1 MDKGFIE
8 PAFTNNN
15 AWWQYRN
22 YLKKTYFTD
31 KETHQIPLRS
41 PETHLLDDDWERLVL
56 YWSGTKNVDP
66 IETPMAQQ
74 NADRILGKSAL
85 LSNGKGSNGDKVQDS
100 DTSLLVSNKADK
112 TAKED
117 YLEDSE
123 TTPKSCL
130 GLVFELLATTA
141 CTSYS
146 NSLSESV
153 WFLESQLQVERHRSA
168 VLRQEAEGLRKS
180 LEHSDAYFLVQQQ
193 ALEDFSAK
201 QDKANKLAKLIASMV
216 DTQDNVS

>member
-1 MDKGFIE
+1 M
-8 PAFTNNN
+8 
-15 AWWQYRN
+15 R
-22 YLKKTYFTD
+22 
-31 KETHQIPLRS
+31 
-41 PETHLLDDDWERLVL
+41 
-56 YWSGTKNVDP
+56 
-66 IETPMAQQ
+66 
-74 NADRILGKSAL
+74 KSAL
-85 LSNGKGSNGDKVQDS
+85 LSNGKRSNVDKVQDS

-112 TAKED
+112 ITKED

-130 GLVFELLATTA
+130 GLVLELLATTA

-153 WFLESQLQVERHRSA
+153 RFFESQLQAERHRSA
-168 VLRQEAEGLRKS
+168 ELRQEAEGLRKF

-201 QDKANKLAKLIASMV
+201 QDKANKLAKLIANMV
-216 DTQDNVS
+216 DTMFLELF

>member
-1 MDKGFIE
+1 M
-8 PAFTNNN
+8 
-15 AWWQYRN
+15 
-22 YLKKTYFTD
+22 
-31 KETHQIPLRS
+31 
-41 PETHLLDDDWERLVL
+41 
-56 YWSGTKNVDP
+56 
-66 IETPMAQQ
+66 
-74 NADRILGKSAL
+74 
-85 LSNGKGSNGDKVQDS
+85 
-100 DTSLLVSNKADK
+100 LVSNKADK

-123 TTPKSCL
+123 TSPKSCL

-153 WFLESQLQVERHRSA
+153 RFLESQLQGERHRSA
-168 VLRQEAEGLRKS
+168 VLRQAAEGLRKS

-201 QDKANKLAKLIASMV
+201 QDKANKLIASMV
-216 DTQDNVS
+216 DTQDNIS

>member
-1 MDKGFIE
+1 M
-8 PAFTNNN
+8 
-15 AWWQYRN
+15 
-22 YLKKTYFTD
+22 
-31 KETHQIPLRS
+31 
-41 PETHLLDDDWERLVL
+41 
-56 YWSGTKNVDP
+56 
-66 IETPMAQQ
+66 
-74 NADRILGKSAL
+74 GKSAL
-85 LSNGKGSNGDKVQDS
+85 LSNGKGSNADKVQDS

-130 GLVFELLATTA
+130 GFVSELLATTA

-146 NSLSESV
+146 SSLSELV
-153 WFLESQLQVERHRSA
+153 RFLESQLQAERHRSA

-193 ALEDFSAK
+193 ALADFRAK
-201 QDKANKLAKLIASMV
+201 QDKANQLAKLIASMV

>member
-1 MDKGFIE
+1 M
-8 PAFTNNN
+8 
-15 AWWQYRN
+15 
-22 YLKKTYFTD
+22 
-31 KETHQIPLRS
+31 
-41 PETHLLDDDWERLVL
+41 
-56 YWSGTKNVDP
+56 
-66 IETPMAQQ
+66 
-74 NADRILGKSAL
+74 GKSAL
-85 LSNGKGSNGDKVQDS
+85 LSNGKGSNADKVQDS

-153 WFLESQLQVERHRSA
+153 RFLESQLQAERHRSA
-168 VLRQEAEGLRKS
+168 VLRQERKDCGS
-180 LEHSDAYFLVQQQ
+180 PWSIQMHTFWCNS
-193 ALEDFSAK
+193 K
-201 QDKANKLAKLIASMV
+201 RWRILAPNRTKLISLLSLLPAWWIPRI
-216 DTQDNVS
+216 TFLELF

>member
-1 MDKGFIE
+1 MSACFL
-8 PAFTNNN
+8 F
-15 AWWQYRN
+15 Y
-22 YLKKTYFTD
+22 
-31 KETHQIPLRS
+31 
-41 PETHLLDDDWERLVL
+41 
-56 YWSGTKNVDP
+56 
-66 IETPMAQQ
+66 

-85 LSNGKGSNGDKVQDS
+85 LSNGKGSNADKVQDS
-100 DTSLLVSNKADK
+100 DTS
-112 TAKED
+112 
-117 YLEDSE
+117 
-123 TTPKSCL
+123 CL
-130 GLVFELLATTA
+130 GLVLELLSTTA

-153 WFLESQLQVERHRSA
+153 QFLESQLQAERHRSA

-201 QDKANKLAKLIASMV
+201 QDKANQLAKLIASMV